1 MDKFYLSEERFKEL
15 ELELENLKTEGR
27 RKIAEKLKQAKELGD
42 LSENAE
48 YQEAR
53 NEQDFLEQRINQ
65 LEEIIRNAEI
75 VKKKKGGDVV
85 SIGSKVKV
93 KKNDSVAVYT
103 IVGSNEAKPTE
114 GLISNESP
122 LGKSLLGK
130 RVGERVT
137 IKTPKGE
144 ISYQI
149 VAID

>member
-1 MDKFYLSEERFKEL
+1 MGKFYLSEERFKEL
-15 ELELENLKTEGR
+15 KLELENLKTEGR

-75 VKKKKGGDVV
+75 VKKKKEGDVV

-93 KKNDSVAVYT
+93 KKNDSFAVYT